1 MDLVQ
6 IVILILIYPLHIQAS
21 ADLESEVEEI
31 GVSSPYIIVTH
42 TDDDSRQYF
51 VVVEKMILVESSNM
65 AAALQDVMS
74 VYFTFN
80 IAYPRPL
87 YPVLL
92 FFQYHVF
99 EIEDNQT
106 VPNIVKIVTVLC
118 VFNSLCCNL
127 GSQSV
132 DFYVYTFF
140 A

>member
-51 VVVEKMILVESSNM
+51 VVVEKMILVESSDM
-65 AAALQDVMS
+65 SAALQDVMS

-92 FFQYHVF
+92 FLQHHVF
-99 EIEDNQT
+99 EIKDDQT
-106 VPNIVKIVTVLC
+106 VPNIVKIVYSAMC
-118 VFNSLCCNL
+118 V
-127 GSQSV
+127 
-132 DFYVYTFF
+132 
-140 A
+140 

>member
-1 MDLVQ
+1 MELVQ
-6 IVILILIYPLHIQAS
+6 IVILILTYPLHIQAS
-21 ADLESEVEEI
+21 ADLKSEVEEI
-31 GVSSPYIIVTH
+31 DVSSPYIIVTH

-92 FFQYHVF
+92 FLQHHVF
-99 EIEDNQT
+99 EIKDNQT
-106 VPNIVKIVTVLC
+106 D
-118 VFNSLCCNL
+118 VFLNSLQC
-127 GSQSV
+127 
-132 DFYVYTFF
+132 YVCLTHML
-140 A
+140 